1 MAVPAGIAGVKGG
14 IKMPNEKRVLRV
26 LKQSD
31 LDAIVAIDEFATKES
46 RREYYERKIAS
57 ILNKNANINCSIVCE
72 VDGKVVGF
80 MMGYVFFGEFGIS
93 DATSTIDTLGV
104 HPDFRKYGVA
114 SEMLDQFMM
123 NMKAAGVKKVYTLV
137 SWDDFALE
145 KFFARQKF
153 VPSKRINLEY
163 VLP

>member
-1 MAVPAGIAGVKGG
+1 MSNKQ
-14 IKMPNEKRVLRV
+14 RVLRV
-26 LKQSD
+26 LKQED
-31 LDAIVAIDEFATKES
+31 LDAIVAIDELATKQS

-57 ILNKNANINCSIVCE
+57 ILNKNTNINCSIVCE
-72 VDGKVVGF
+72 IDGNVVGF

-93 DATSTIDTLGV
+93 DSTATIDTMGV
-104 HPDFRKYGVA
+104 HPAFQNFGVA

-145 KFFARQKF
+145 KFFSRQKF

>member
-1 MAVPAGIAGVKGG
+1 
-14 IKMPNEKRVLRV
+14 MPNEKRVLRV

-31 LDAIVAIDEFATKES
+31 LDAIVAIDAVATKQE

-72 VDGKVVGF
+72 INDKVVGF
-80 MMGYVFFGEFGIS
+80 VMGYVFFGEFGIS
-93 DATSTIDTLGV
+93 ETTATIDTLGV
-104 HPDFRKYGVA
+104 LPEFQKHGVA

-123 NMKAAGVKKVYTLV
+123 NMKVAGVEKVYTLV

-153 VPSKRINLEY
+153 VPSKRVNLEY

>member
-1 MAVPAGIAGVKGG
+1 
-14 IKMPNEKRVLRV
+14 MPNEKRVLRV

-31 LDAIVAIDEFATKES
+31 LDAIVAIDKVATKQE

-72 VDGKVVGF
+72 INDKVVGF
-80 MMGYVFFGEFGIS
+80 VMGYVFFGEFGIS
-93 DATSTIDTLGV
+93 ETTATIDTLGV
-104 HPDFRKYGVA
+104 LPEFQNHGVA

-123 NMKAAGVKKVYTLV
+123 NMKVAGVEKVYTLV

-153 VPSKRINLEY
+153 VPSKRVNLEY

>member
-1 MAVPAGIAGVKGG
+1 MANKQRI
-14 IKMPNEKRVLRV
+14 MRV

-31 LDAIVAIDEFATKES
+31 LDDIVNIDEAASKQP

-57 ILNKNANINCSIVCE
+57 LLNRKTNINCSIVCE
-72 VDGKVVGF
+72 VQGKVVGF
-80 MMGYVFFGEFGIS
+80 VMGYLFFGEFGIS
-93 DATSTIDTLGV
+93 DATATLDALGV
-104 HPDFRKYGVA
+104 HPDFRNYGVA

-137 SWDDFALE
+137 NWDDFALE

-153 VPSKRINLEY
+153 VPSKRINLEFQ
-163 VLP
+163 LP